1 MSTAGR
7 EVARVRGRLSGK
19 SERLNESDIQILKT
33 LVDNGTPI
41 KNIAEKFNVSRLTI
55 YRYLDKVESHT

>member
-1 MSTAGR
+1 MSTAER
-7 EVARVRGRLSGK
+7 VVARVRGRLSGK

-41 KNIAEKFNVSRLTI
+41 KNIAVNRLHLIGQLPWGDVSLN
-55 YRYLDKVESHT
+55 